1 VNQGISLETMRASWD
16 QAPNAISYEAQ
27 WRRNDGD
34 WVNVPRSST
43 TSFECRPFTPDVILC
58 VCGRLTRLKFPLAGD
73 IQPKH
78 ADRENGK
85 PAETCRFIATGLTGI
100 RLNWGFPA
108 NTADTLKTEIQYT
121 ANSDFSDPFC
131 WLMCRI
137 RLRNTRRWACG
148 QGRSSGT
155 ARNWWTKPG
164 ISRVIRTGSGASND
178 NADDYLGDIAK
189 ISCLL
194 TTALA

>member
-1 VNQGISLETMRASWD
+1 VSVIPPGNQSAPGNIVISSYAVVNQGISLETMRASWD

-58 VCGRLTRLKFPLAGD
+58 VCGRLTRLKFPLAGA

-85 PAETCRFIATGLTGI
+85 PAETCRFHCDRI
-100 RLNWGFPA
+100 NWDPSELGFPG
-108 NTADTLKTEIQYT
+108 EY
-121 ANSDFSDPFC
+121 C
-131 WLMCRI
+131 
-137 RLRNTRRWACG
+137 
-148 QGRSSGT
+148 
-155 ARNWWTKPG
+155 
-164 ISRVIRTGSGASND
+164 
-178 NADDYLGDIAK
+178 
-189 ISCLL
+189 
-194 TTALA
+194 